1 MKSHN
6 AWYSRPLQGKETKKG
21 KKKKKTPETSLRGY
35 ISVDPLGQLE
45 RV

>member
-6 AWYSRPLQGKETKKG
+6 AWYSRSLQGKETKKG
-21 KKKKKTPETSLRGY
+21 KKKKTPETSLSGY
-35 ISVDPLGQLE
+35 ISVDPLGQLG